1 MSIHQPDPP
10 ALILTSYKQTTW
22 KEDAVVKA
30 LKRAMRVWVTCVQ
43 ESHVCF
49 KGTDPDLGRVGEGDI
64 KSAKLEEELA
74 QDT

>member
-1 MSIHQPDPP
+1 M
-10 ALILTSYKQTTW
+10 
-22 KEDAVVKA
+22 
-30 LKRAMRVWVTCVQ
+30 TCVQ

-74 QDT
+74 QDILGESGKGMCNWDDSKVRGSDQTLASGRKE